1 MLALFISGILFS
13 IFSGQP
19 LLVLS
24 FVLPL
29 SLFDGILFSVSR
41 NYAIDFLSFRMMT
54 GLWAVVLL
62 SVFVVVNLSSYLRY
76 FTRFCLEIFVTV
88 PAIVLLGYGF
98 VHMCYMIQAYAA
110 LPGTF
115 SNQTC
120 LCVKAIRVPFNIS
133 TTLPPNNTA
142 FVNSNNS
149 LPTTFVTTTLAPLVN
164 VTSSNSSVLNIT
176 TNATLSPVTTRLV
189 SAAATT
195 GSTTLAPQQYW
206 MTREVVQKD
215 VHFRDCGENGMF
227 LKGSAC
233 MHGVYPFTSIL
244 TVSSIVLFLF
254 LTSFQHLGYLPKEV
268 ST

>member
-1 MLALFISGILFS
+1 MLALCISGMLFS

-29 SLFDGILFSVSR
+29 SLFDGILFSVSQS
-41 NYAIDFLSFRMMT
+41 YDIDFLAFRMLT

-62 SVFVVVNLSSYLRY
+62 GVFVVVNLSSHLRY

-120 LCVKAIRVPFNIS
+120 LCVKTVIIPFNMS
-133 TTLPPNNTA
+133 TTLSPNSTAVGNNSSLPNFIKTTVTPLINVTISNTTTVNNT
-142 FVNSNNS
+142 
-149 LPTTFVTTTLAPLVN
+149 
-164 VTSSNSSVLNIT
+164 
-176 TNATLSPVTTRLV
+176 LS
-189 SAAATT
+189 TT
-195 GSTTLAPQQYW
+195 GSTLALQQFKD
-206 MTREVVQKD
+206 VIQKD
-215 VHFRDCGENGMF
+215 VHFRDCVGNEMF

-244 TVSSIVLFLF
+244 TVSSIVLFVF
-254 LTSFQHLGYLPKEV
+254 LTSFQHFGYLPKEV
-268 ST
+268 SIRVYVYFLYPNDII